1 MTSFYVFQ
9 MQCRDIACFESRL
22 YDPAKY
28 ACEVI
33 LGQMEKFCYAVFLKL
48 TSFGEQLHFSSLA
61 SALFIS
67 RLHQSFDAIILDMI
81 STVEQFGI
89 LIADGMVDHDDYLE
103 SFVVY
108 LLINTDIYQNFS
120 FLERLSKMRSLY
132 IGGEGMP
139 VYLFGV
145 EQVSYGLNDP
155 AMDAISL
162 FATNNSL
169 SLINLTTIHS
179 TEFDGLMCT
188 DKDILPFTRIKLCP
202 YISFGVDEINVDVH
216 NDVLIIN
223 EINLNFSNWEYE
235 MHSDTIYMCLDDYVF
250 INSQLEPR
258 EMSLKSNDESLAA
271 DVKGMLALVCV
282 CLSLLSLLATIFIYS
297 YFTVLQSQPGVN
309 NLILC
314 ICLLLAQI
322 VYQFGAGQTSLPKW
336 ACALV
341 GAISHF
347 LWLTALFAM
356 NICSVHIYLTFSK
369 NRKISAKYDCK
380 QTTIYVTY
388 IVLASLGFVLVNII
402 VSLAQNTW
410 QEIGY
415 GGDLCY
421 ISSNLM
427 QSITFLL
434 PLSVL
439 LVGNIALF
447 VVVVFKINRIKEA
460 IENTKKE
467 RNFLLIY
474 ARLSSL
480 TGITWII
487 GVFQVLIKHEILEYL
502 FIIFNASQ
510 GVFIMIAFVLNK
522 RIVSLFCYK
531 TNLSSSTS

>member
-9 MQCRDIACFESRL
+9 MQCRDITCFESRL

-33 LGQMEKFCYAVFLKL
+33 LGRMEKVCYALFLKL
-48 TSFGEQLHFSSLA
+48 TSFGEQLHFRSLA

-67 RLHQSFDAIILDMI
+67 RIHQSFDVIIPDMT
-81 STVEQFGI
+81 SMVEQFGI
-89 LIADGMVDHDDYLE
+89 LIAGVVVDHDDYLD
-103 SFVVY
+103 SFVVH
-108 LLINTDIYQNFS
+108 LLLKTDMYQNFS
-120 FLERLSKMRSLY
+120 VLERLSNMRSLY
-132 IGGEGMP
+132 VGGEGMP

-145 EQVSYGLNDP
+145 DQLSYGLNGP
-155 AMDAISL
+155 AVDATSL

-202 YISFGVDEINVDVH
+202 YISFGVDEINVDVQ

-223 EINLNFSNWEYE
+223 EINVNFSNWEYE
-235 MHSDTIYMCLDDYVF
+235 IHSDKIYMCLDDYGF
-250 INSQLEPR
+250 INRQLEPR
-258 EMSLKSNDESLAA
+258 EMSLKSNDKSLAA
-271 DVKGMLALVCV
+271 DVKGILALVCV

-297 YFTVLQSQPGVN
+297 YFTLLQSQPGVN

-314 ICLLLAQI
+314 ICLLFAQI

-347 LWLTALFAM
+347 LWLSALFSM

-369 NRKISAKYDCK
+369 NQKISAKYDCK

-388 IVLASLGFVLVNII
+388 IILASLAFVLVNII
-402 VSLAQNTW
+402 VSLAQSSW

-415 GGDLCY
+415 GGSLCY

-439 LVGNIALF
+439 LIANIALF

-531 TNLSSSTS
+531 TNSSSSTS

>member
-1 MTSFYVFQ
+1 
-9 MQCRDIACFESRL
+9 MQCRDITCFESRL

-33 LGQMEKFCYAVFLKL
+33 LGRMEKFCYAVFLKL
-48 TSFGEQLHFSSLA
+48 TSFGAQLHFRSLA

-67 RLHQSFDAIILDMI
+67 RLHQSFDASILNMT
-81 STVEQFGI
+81 SMVEQFGI
-89 LIADGMVDHDDYLE
+89 LIAHGVVDNDDYLN

-120 FLERLSKMRSLY
+120 FLERLSNMHSLY
-132 IGGEGMP
+132 VGGEGMP

-145 EQVSYGLNDP
+145 ELLSYGLNGPTVD
-155 AMDAISL
+155 DISL

-169 SLINLTTIHS
+169 SLINLTTVHS
-179 TEFDGLMCT
+179 TEFDELMCT

-202 YISFGVDEINVDVH
+202 YISFGIDEINVDVH

-223 EINLNFSNWEYE
+223 EINVNFSNWEYE
-235 MHSDTIYMCLDDYVF
+235 IHSDKIYMCLDDYGF
-250 INSQLEPR
+250 INRQLEPR
-258 EMSLKSNDESLAA
+258 KMSLKSNDESLAA
-271 DVKGMLALVCV
+271 DIKGILALVCV

-297 YFTVLQSQPGVN
+297 YFSVLQSQPGVN

-347 LWLTALFAM
+347 ALFAM

-388 IVLASLGFVLVNII
+388 IVLASLGFVVVNII

-447 VVVVFKINRIKEA
+447 VVVVFKIYRIKEA